1 MTTRKYSSR
10 SQSTTLASSINS
22 GSSSIT
28 VVSASSLLGGV
39 TISAGETFTVV
50 IDPDTALEEIVD
62 VYKVDGNP
70 VSGNILTI
78 VRNIDGSTPQSHSAG
93 AVVRHMAIGRD
104 YTEANQHA
112 KNTTTAHGLTISDV
126 ITTTNTKTIT
136 NKTISAAD
144 NTLTGVATLT
154 GTQTLTNKTLTSP
167 TINGGTVSAAAVTG
181 LSAPSAG
188 GDAANKTYVD
198 GILGSATSAATSAS
212 AAAASA
218 AAASTSATNAASSAS
233 SASTSAT
240 NAANSASTATTQAGN
255 ASTSATN
262 AAASASAAAGSAS
275 TATSQATAASG
286 SASAAATSATNAANS
301 ATAAANSATSA
312 SNSATSA
319 SNSLTSVTGLTG
331 AGVIRDMGSITDP
344 DTTTGTFI
352 SLSTLTTNAQT
363 AATNS
368 SNSATAAA
376 SSASAAS
383 GSATAAAGSASAAAT
398 SASNAA
404 ASDISAQNWAT
415 QTSGPVAGGEYSA
428 KYHAQQAAT
437 SATNSANSATASA
450 NSAALAASVVAS
462 AVSGTLFDAKGD
474 LLVGTANDAVSRL
487 AVGANGYLLTADS
500 AEATGV
506 KWAAAPVSLPSQ
518 TGQTGKYLTTDGS
531 TASWATISADIES
544 VTAGTGLTG
553 GGTSGAVTV
562 SLDTTSAYVVPSQTG
577 AAGKYLTSNGTA
589 ASWATITTDPLPQ
602 IMMMMGA

>member
-1 MTTRKYSSR
+1 
-10 SQSTTLASSINS
+10 
-22 GSSSIT
+22 
-28 VVSASSLLGGV
+28 VSVSSLLGGV
-39 TISAGETFTVV
+39 TISAGQTFTIV

-62 VYKVDGNP
+62 VYSAIGNP
-70 VSGNILTI
+70 VSGNTLTI
-78 VRNIDGSTPQSHSAG
+78 VRTIDGSVPQAHSAG
-93 AVVRHMAIGRD
+93 AEVRHMAIGRD
-104 YTEANQHA
+104 YTEANQHSE
-112 KNTTTAHGLTISDV
+112 NTTTAHGLTIADV

-136 NKTISAAD
+136 GKTISAAD

-167 TINGGTVSAAAVTG
+167 TISGSPTITGLPTPSASSDAATKSYVDSVAGSATAAAASAAA
-181 LSAPSAG
+181 
-188 GDAANKTYVD
+188 AANSATNAANSASAAS
-198 GILGSATSAATSAS
+198 GSATNASNSATAASGSATSASSSAGTATTQAGIATTQATNAANSAS

-218 AAASTSATNAASSAS
+218 A
-233 SASTSAT
+233 
-240 NAANSASTATTQAGN
+240 
-255 ASTSATN
+255 
-262 AAASASAAAGSAS
+262 

-286 SASAAATSATNAANS
+286 SAGSASTSATNAANS

-312 SNSATSA
+312 SGSATSA
-319 SNSLTSVTGLTG
+319 ANSLTSVTGLTG
-331 AGVIRDMGSITDP
+331 AGVIRDMGSITDA

-368 SNSATAAA
+368 SNSATASA

-383 GSATAAAGSASAAAT
+383 TSATAAASSASAAAT

-404 ASDISAQNWAT
+404 ASDVSAQNWAT
-415 QTSGPVAGGEYSA
+415 QTSGSVAGGEYSA
-428 KYHAQQAAT
+428 KYHAQQSAT

-487 AVGANGYLLTADS
+487 GVGANGYLLTADS
-500 AEATGV
+500 AQTSGI
-506 KWAAAPVSLPSQ
+506 KWAAAPVSLPTQ
-518 TGQTGKYLTTDGS
+518 TGHSGEYLTTDGT
-531 TASWATISADIES
+531 TASWAAISADITAVS
-544 VTAGTGLTG
+544 AGTGLTG
-553 GGTSGAVTV
+553 GGTSGSVTLN
-562 SLDTTSAYVVPSQTG
+562 LDTSSVYVVPSQSG
-577 AAGKYLTSNGTA
+577 ASGKYLTSNGTA